1 MSDQAR
7 EEMYEC
13 SVSGIFT
20 VIAGSRTEREYKTR
34 EYKTVFLPRAQI
46 LNVVL
51 VKKIF

>member
-20 VIAGSRTEREYKTR
+20 VIAGSRTERAVG
-34 EYKTVFLPRAQI
+34 TVFLPRAQI